1 MPLENLVVDQ
11 LVNNSI
17 FAVLAVSL
25 LIYVLNESKRR
36 ENFFMETLKEQGDK
50 LVEITNILQG
60 LYDRINR
67 MERITE
73 EQLIHHNQKET

>member
-36 ENFFMETLKEQGDK
+36 ENFFMETPKEQGDK

-73 EQLIHHNQKET
+73 EQLIHSNQKEG

>member
-11 LVNNSI
+11 LINNSI

-73 EQLIHHNQKET
+73 EQLIHSNQKEG

>member
-25 LIYVLNESKRR
+25 VIYVQNESKRR

-73 EQLIHHNQKET
+73 EQLIHSNQKEG

>member
-50 LVEITNILQG
+50 LVEINNILQG

>member
-73 EQLIHHNQKET
+73 EQLIHSNQKEG